1 MSSLK
6 TLSDHPPIHRIS
18 LQTVLIVPF
27 VLQIFVAVSM
37 VGYLSFRNGQ
47 EAINQLANQL
57 VGEVNDRVH
66 QHLDSYLATPH
77 QINQINADAARSK
90 ILNLKDPETT
100 GRYLWQQMQVYKSL
114 SYIFYAL
121 PSGEY
126 SGAGRWV
133 DGGMTTI
140 DEVSPRTNYQDYSYE
155 TDTRGNRQKLIFKG
169 IYKPLSEDWYLS
181 AVRTGKPVW
190 SRIYNWDNSPEFIS
204 ISASLPLYDDRQ
216 KLIGVFGS
224 DFLLSNISKFLKN
237 LKSSQKG
244 KIFILE
250 RDGNIV
256 ASSSEEPPF
265 VLVGQTAK
273 RLSAS
278 KSSDPL
284 IRGAITDLQRKIGN
298 LQAIKAEQY
307 FDVQLGRDRYYAL
320 VRPWQDQYGL
330 DWLVIVII
338 PESDFMEQINTNT
351 RTSLLLCLAALAI
364 ATILGIYTSRWIA
377 YPILKL
383 QQASEVI
390 TNGELDHSVEVK
402 GIYEIERLARSFN
415 QMTVQLKASFSE
427 LENRV
432 AERTASLQQANQ
444 RLLELANSDGLT
456 QIPNRRYFDNC
467 LTKEWQRH
475 LREQKFLGLVMLD
488 IDYFKSYNDCYGHQG
503 GDDVLSRVAQTI
515 NQKPRRISDL
525 VARYGGEEFV
535 VILPNTSIEGAFKFA
550 ELIRESVLSLEIPHA
565 RSQVSKY
572 ITLSLGVAAMIPNLE
587 NKPEDLIAQAD
598 AALYQ
603 SKKLGRNQSYAQNL

>member
-6 TLSDHPPIHRIS
+6 KLSDRPPIHRLS
-18 LQTVLIVPF
+18 LQAVLIVPF
-27 VLQIFVAVSM
+27 VLQIFIAVGM

-47 EAINQLANQL
+47 EAINRLANQL

-66 QHLDSYLATPH
+66 QHLDSYLAVPH
-77 QINQINADAARSK
+77 QINQINANAARSR

-100 GRYLWQQMQVYKSL
+100 GRYLWQQMQIYKTL

-140 DEVSPRTNYQDYSYE
+140 DEVSPRTNFQDYSYE
-155 TDTRGNRQKLIFKG
+155 TDAQGHRKKLIFKG

-181 AVRTGKPVW
+181 AVRIGKPMW
-190 SRIYNWDNSPEFIS
+190 SKIYNWDNSPEFIS
-204 ISASLPLYDDRQ
+204 ISASLPFYDDRQ
-216 KLIGVFGS
+216 QLIGVFGA

-244 KIFILE
+244 TIFIVE
-250 RDGNIV
+250 RDGNLV
-256 ASSSEEPPF
+256 ASSSEESPF
-265 VLVGQTAK
+265 VLVSKTAK
-273 RLSAS
+273 RLNAS
-278 KSSDPL
+278 QSNDPL
-284 IRGAITDLQRKIGN
+284 IRGAITDLQRKIGQ
-298 LQAIKAEQY
+298 LQFIKVERY
-307 FDVQLGRDRYYAL
+307 FDVQLGSNRYYGL

-338 PESDFMEQINTNT
+338 PESDFMEQINANT
-351 RTSLLLCLAALAI
+351 RTSLLLCLASLAI

-383 QQASEVI
+383 QQASEEI
-390 TNGELDHSVEVK
+390 TNGELDRSVEVK

-415 QMTVQLKASFSE
+415 QMTVQLKASFGE
-427 LENRV
+427 LEDRV
-432 AERTASLQQANQ
+432 AERTTSLQQANL

-456 QIPNRRYFDNC
+456 KIPNRRYFDNC
-467 LTKEWQRH
+467 LAKEWQRH
-475 LREQKFLGLVMLD
+475 LREQQFLGLVMLD
-488 IDYFKSYNDCYGHQG
+488 IDYFKYYNDYYGHQG
-503 GDDVLSRVAQTI
+503 GDEVLLRVAQII
-515 NQKPRRISDL
+515 NQVPRRASDL

-535 VILPNTSIEGAFKFA
+535 MILPNTSIEGAFKFA
-550 ELIRESVLSLEIPHA
+550 ELMRESVLSLEIPHA

-572 ITLSLGVAAMIPNLE
+572 VTLSLGVAAMMPNPD
-587 NKPEDLIAQAD
+587 NKLEDLINQAD
-598 AALYQ
+598 EALYQ
-603 SKKLGRNQSYAQNL
+603 AKKLGRNQSFA

>member
-1 MSSLK
+1 MSSHK
-6 TLSDHPPIHRIS
+6 KLSDRSLIPRIS
-18 LQTVLIVPF
+18 LQAVLIVPF
-27 VLQIFVAVSM
+27 VLQIFIAVGM

-47 EAINQLANQL
+47 GAINRLANQL

-66 QHLDSYLATPH
+66 QHLDSYLAVPH
-77 QINQINADAARSK
+77 QINQINADAARSR
-90 ILNLKDPETT
+90 ILNLKDPEVT
-100 GRYLWQQMQVYKSL
+100 GRYLWQQMQVYTSL

-155 TDTRGNRQKLIFKG
+155 TDERGNRKKLIFKG

-181 AVRTGKPVW
+181 AVRTGKPLW
-190 SRIYNWDNSPEFIS
+190 SKIYNWDNSPDFIS
-204 ISASLPLYDDRQ
+204 ISASLPVYDDRQ

-224 DFLLSNISKFLKN
+224 DFLLSNISKFLKS

-256 ASSSEEPPF
+256 ASSNGESPF
-265 VLVGQTAK
+265 VLVGQTAT
-273 RLSAS
+273 RLSAF
-278 KSSDPL
+278 KSSDPM
-284 IRGAITDLQRKIGN
+284 IRGAITDLQKKIGK
-298 LQAIKAEQY
+298 LQSIKDDQY
-307 FDVQLGRDRYYAL
+307 FDVQLGSDRYYAL
-320 VRPWQDQYGL
+320 ARPWQDQYGL

-338 PESDFMEQINTNT
+338 PESDFIEQINANT
-351 RTSLLLCLAALAI
+351 RTSLLLCLLALAI

-383 QQASEVI
+383 QQASEEI
-390 TNGELDHSVEVK
+390 MNGELDRSVEVK

-415 QMTVQLKASFSE
+415 QMTVQLKASFGE

-456 QIPNRRYFDNC
+456 QIPNRRYFDTC
-467 LTKEWQRH
+467 LAKEWQRH
-475 LREQKFLGLVMLD
+475 LREEQCLGLVMLD
-488 IDYFKSYNDCYGHQG
+488 IDYFKHYNDYYGHQG
-503 GDDVLSRVAQTI
+503 GDEVLLRVAQTI
-515 NQKPRRISDL
+515 SQVPRRASDL

-535 VILPNTSIEGAFKFA
+535 VILPNTSTEGAFKFA
-550 ELIRESVLSLEIPHA
+550 ELIRESVLSLEIAHP

-572 ITLSLGVAAMIPNLE
+572 VTLSLGVASMMPNPD
-587 NKPEDLIAQAD
+587 NKLEDLITQAD
-598 AALYQ
+598 EALYQ
-603 SKKLGRNQSYAQNL
+603 AKKLGRNQSYA

>member
-6 TLSDHPPIHRIS
+6 KLCDRPLIHRLS
-18 LQTVLIVPF
+18 LQAVLIVPF
-27 VLQIFVAVSM
+27 VLQIFVAVGM

-47 EAINQLANQL
+47 ESINRLANQL

-66 QHLDSYLATPH
+66 QHLDSYLAVPH
-77 QINQINADAARSK
+77 QINQINADAARSR
-90 ILNLKDPETT
+90 ILNLKDLETT
-100 GRYLWQQMQVYKSL
+100 GRYLWQQMQVYKTL

-140 DEVSPRTNYQDYSYE
+140 DEVSPRTNFQDYSYE
-155 TDTRGNRQKLIFKG
+155 TDAQGHRKKLIFKG
-169 IYKPLSEDWYLS
+169 IYKPLTEDWYLN
-181 AVRTGKPVW
+181 AVRTGKPMW

-204 ISASLPLYDDRQ
+204 ISASLPFYDDRQ

-224 DFLLSNISKFLKN
+224 DFLLSSISKFLKN

-244 KIFILE
+244 TIFIVE
-250 RDGNIV
+250 RDGNLV
-256 ASSSEEPPF
+256 ASSSEESPF
-265 VLVGQTAK
+265 VLVGKTAR

-278 KSSDPL
+278 QSTAPL
-284 IRGAITDLQRKIGN
+284 IRGAITDLQRKIGQ
-298 LQAIKAEQY
+298 LQFIKVERY
-307 FDVQLGRDRYYAL
+307 FDVQLGSDRYYAL

-330 DWLVIVII
+330 NWLVIVII
-338 PESDFMEQINTNT
+338 PESDFMEQINANT
-351 RTSLLLCLAALAI
+351 RTSLLLCLASLAI

-415 QMTVQLKASFSE
+415 QMTVQLKSSFGE
-427 LENRV
+427 LEDRV
-432 AERTASLQQANQ
+432 AERTTSLQQANL

-456 QIPNRRYFDNC
+456 KIPNRRYFDNC
-467 LTKEWQRH
+467 LAKEWQRH

-488 IDYFKSYNDCYGHQG
+488 IDYFKYYNDYYGHQG
-503 GDDVLSRVAQTI
+503 GDEVLLRVAQII
-515 NQKPRRISDL
+515 NQVPRRASDL
-525 VARYGGEEFV
+525 VARYGGEEFA
-535 VILPNTSIEGAFKFA
+535 VILPNTSVEGAFKFA
-550 ELIRESVLSLEIPHA
+550 EQIRESVLSLEIPHA

-572 ITLSLGVAAMIPNLE
+572 VTLSLGAAAMMPNPD
-587 NKPEDLIAQAD
+587 NKLEDLITQAD
-598 AALYQ
+598 EALYQ
-603 SKKLGRNQSYAQNL
+603 AKKLGRNQSFA